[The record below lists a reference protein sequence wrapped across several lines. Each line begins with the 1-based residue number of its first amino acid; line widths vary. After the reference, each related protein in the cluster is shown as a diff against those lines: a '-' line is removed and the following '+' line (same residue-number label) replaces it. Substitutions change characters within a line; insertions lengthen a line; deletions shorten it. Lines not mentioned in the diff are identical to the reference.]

1 MDARITKSRLGNF
14 LSYDWL
20 KIIAAILAVVFVLI
34 VFFTTIKTRAR
45 NEQEFIIYAYS
56 TTQSVSGGDADMTL
70 YNGADADAFADT
82 LLSSG
87 AFSYDVLQATYEN
100 LGSDQYSETLFTAR
114 RMAGQGTVMLVSDYI
129 SPGKDPEQAELGS
142 SLDILFSGVTDEFA
156 YDPDEYFS
164 ECEQYL
170 QRFFGEDWENGELN
184 EEEAEAC
191 FLARNEKDN
200 RYHFASQK
208 QQGIEDEKERLY
220 KLREDYLFVQ
230 ENCFDT
236 GLYTLAEVTLL
247 VDDYREETTTGNYAI
262 NIGALPA
269 LRNLVYHIV
278 EEGETSV
285 QSSEDICLVILKNP
299 DRMESDLRFETVS
312 FLRYLYEEYGA

>member
-20 KIIAAILAVVFVLI
+20 KIVAAILAVVFILI

-45 NEQEFIIYAYS
+45 SEQEFIVYAYS

-70 YNGADADAFADT
+70 LSGADADTFADT

-87 AFSYDVLQATYEN
+87 TFSYDILHTEFEN
-100 LGSDQYSETLFTAR
+100 LGSDQYSETLFSAR
-114 RMAGQGTVMLVSDYI
+114 RMAGLGTVMLVSDYI
-129 SPGKDPEQAELGS
+129 SPDKEPEETELGS
-142 SLDILFSGVTDEFA
+142 SLDILFASMTDRFA
-156 YDPDEYFS
+156 YDPDEYFA
-164 ECEQYL
+164 ECEEYL

-191 FLARNEKDN
+191 FLSRNEKDN
-200 RYHFASQK
+200 RYHLASQK

-220 KLREDYLFVQ
+220 KLREDYLFVL
-230 ENCFDT
+230 EHCIES
-236 GLYTLAEVTLL
+236 GLFTYAEVTLL
-247 VDDYREETTTGNYAI
+247 TEDGEETTGNYAI
-262 NIGALPA
+262 NIGDLPA
-269 LRNLVYHIV
+269 LRNLVYHYV

-285 QSSEDICLVILKNP
+285 QSSEDICLVILKNT

-312 FLRYLYEEYGA
+312 FMRYLYEEYGA